1 MRYLWLAASTGV
13 AEETASSSG
22 DVWAVLL
29 FGAVVA
35 FFAWLLVAAVRRK
48 LGNVRGRL
56 GDLTE
61 DEREAADNLRLWAE
75 ARRRTADED
84 EDEAQEESGAEEP
97 VPLQEELLQKS
108 RERLDARQAPARNV
122 LLENLPPAPPAPEPP
137 RAQEPAPAPAPP
149 APAVPEPTEPAS
161 PSPQPLVAPA
171 PVPPPSPSI
180 APVPAPPPVE
190 RPRSLEDGLLKTR
203 EGVFS
208 RLGRL
213 FGRKQLGAEDLE
225 QVEEILFTADI
236 GVRTSQKLIDFVQE
250 ELSRK
255 ELSDSALLFAA
266 LRERVREILTVP
278 SSAPEVGVHRP
289 HVILVVGVNGTGK
302 TTTIG
307 KLALQHSR
315 AGRKVILA
323 AGDTFRAAAAEQ
335 LTVWGERAGAQVIRG
350 QEGAD
355 PASVVFDAISAA
367 RSQQADVV
375 IADTAGRL
383 HTRVNLVEE
392 LRKVHRVCGKAME
405 GAPHEVLLVL
415 DATTGQNAINQ
426 AKEFHSSL
434 NVTGIV
440 LTKLDGTAKGG
451 VIIGICD
458 TFGIPVRYIGIGEQ
472 VEDLRPFEPEPFV
485 KALFS

>member
-1 MRYLWLAASTGV
+1 MRHLLPAAAASV
-13 AEETASSSG
+13 PEEPAATSSG
-22 DVWAVLL
+22 DVWAILV
-29 FGAVVA
+29 FCAVVA
-35 FFAWLLVAAVRRK
+35 FFVWLLVAVVRRR

-61 DEREAADNLRLWAE
+61 DEREAAENLRLWAE
-75 ARRRTADED
+75 ARRRTED
-84 EDEAQEESGAEEP
+84 EEEDEEASAPAEELP
-97 VPLQEELLQKS
+97 ALQDELLQKS
-108 RERLDARQAPARNV
+108 RERLDARSAPARNV
-122 LLENLPPAPPAPEPP
+122 LLDALAEAPPPPAPPAGL
-137 RAQEPAPAPAPP
+137 EPAAAPAPVPPPASAPEASSDVAPVPAPAPP
-149 APAVPEPTEPAS
+149 APS
-161 PSPQPLVAPA
+161 
-171 PVPPPSPSI
+171 
-180 APVPAPPPVE
+180 PAPPRPVAVPADK
-190 RPRSLEDGLLKTR
+190 PRSLEDGLQKTR

-213 FGRKQLGAEDLE
+213 FGRKELSAADME

-236 GVRTSQKLIDFVQE
+236 GVRTSQKLIDFVQDA
-250 ELSRK
+250 LSRK
-255 ELSDSALLFAA
+255 ELADSARLFAA
-266 LRERVREILTVP
+266 LQERIRQILAVP
-278 SSAPEVGVHRP
+278 SNVPEIGVHRP

-307 KLALQHSR
+307 KLALQHTR

-335 LTVWGERAGAQVIRG
+335 LTIWGQRAGSQVIRG

-434 NVTGIV
+434 NVTGIA

>member
-1 MRYLWLAASTGV
+1 MRHLLPAAAASV
-13 AEETASSSG
+13 PEEPGAASSG
-22 DVWAVLL
+22 DMWAILL
-29 FGAVVA
+29 FCAVVA
-35 FFAWLLVAAVRRK
+35 FFVWLLVAVVRRR

-61 DEREAADNLRLWAE
+61 DEREAAENLRLWAE
-75 ARRRTADED
+75 ARRRTED
-84 EDEAQEESGAEEP
+84 EEESEEESAP
-97 VPLQEELLQKS
+97 AKDLPALQDELQQKM
-108 RERLDARQAPARNV
+108 RERLDTRGAPARNV
-122 LLENLPPAPPAPEPP
+122 LLDALAEAPPPPAPPAGL
-137 RAQEPAPAPAPP
+137 EPAAPPAPAPP
-149 APAVPEPTEPAS
+149 PAPTTERSDAA
-161 PSPQPLVAPA
+161 PQPPAAAPA
-171 PVPPPSPSI
+171 PL
-180 APVPAPPPVE
+180 PVLPRPAALPAE
-190 RPRSLEDGLLKTR
+190 KPRSLEDGLQKTR

-213 FGRKQLGAEDLE
+213 FGRKELSAADME

-236 GVRTSQKLIDFVQE
+236 GVRTSQKLIDFVQD

-255 ELSDSALLFAA
+255 ELADSARHFAA
-266 LRERVREILTVP
+266 LQERIRQILAVP
-278 SSAPEVGVHRP
+278 SRAPEVGVHRP

-307 KLALQHSR
+307 KLALQHTR

-335 LTVWGERAGAQVIRG
+335 LTIWGQRAEAQVIRG

-434 NVTGIV
+434 NVTGIA

-485 KALFS
+485 KALFA